1 MPVNKTGSFTAELE
15 EIYRRNVDRV
25 YRIAYLRLGNRAD
38 AEDAAQNVFTRF
50 MRSPRTFR
58 DAEHE
63 KAYFLTAARN
73 ESVSILRS
81 PWHSRRTDFYDL
93 PEAETEDPQDDGAV
107 VRALCRLPHPHR
119 EVLYLYYFEGYSSRE
134 IASLIGRSES
144 AVRSRLQAARDRL
157 KPILQ
162 TELEEEE

>member
-1 MPVNKTGSFTAELE
+1 MRKNDAIGAELE

-50 MRSPRTFR
+50 MRSPRAFR

-63 KAYFLTAARN
+63 KAYFITAARN

-81 PWHSRRTDFYDL
+81 PWHARRQDFEDL
-93 PEAETEDPQDDGAV
+93 PEVGAEDPQNDGTV
-107 VRALCRLPHPHR
+107 IRALCRLPRTHR
-119 EVLYLYYFEGYSSRE
+119 EVLYLFYFEGYSSRE
-134 IASLIGRSES
+134 IASMIGRSES

-162 TELEEEE
+162 TELEENE

>member
-1 MPVNKTGSFTAELE
+1 MRKSDVIGTELE

-63 KAYFLTAARN
+63 KAYFITAARN

-81 PWHSRRTDFYDL
+81 PWHSRRTDFHDL
-93 PEAETEDPQDDGAV
+93 PDGKTEDPQDDGAV
-107 VRALCRLPHPHR
+107 VRALCRLPQPHR

-157 KPILQ
+157 RPILQ
-162 TELEEEE
+162 MELEENE

>member
-1 MPVNKTGSFTAELE
+1 VNKTGSFTAELE

-119 EVLYLYYFEGYSSRE
+119 EVLYLYYFEGYSCNE
-134 IASLIGRSES
+134 IAEIVKCKES
-144 AVRSRLQAARDRL
+144 AVKMRLQKGRELL
-157 KPILQ
+157 KLS
-162 TELEEEE
+162 LS

>member
-1 MPVNKTGSFTAELE
+1 MNSAEKNGTPADFE
-15 EIYRRNVDRV
+15 EIYRRNIDRV
-25 YRIAYLRLGNRAD
+25 YRIAYMRLGNRAD
-38 AEDAAQNVFTRF
+38 AEDAAQNVFIRF

-58 DAEHE
+58 EMEHE
-63 KAYFLTAARN
+63 KAYFITAARN

-81 PWHSRRTDFYDL
+81 PWHTRRQDFEDL
-93 PEAETEDPQDDGAV
+93 PEVGKEDPQDDGAV
-107 VRALCRLPHPHR
+107 VRALCRLPRTHR

-157 KPILQ
+157 RPILQ
-162 TELEEEE
+162 TELEENE

>member
-1 MPVNKTGSFTAELE
+1 VRKNDAIGAELE

-50 MRSPRTFR
+50 MRSPRAFR

-63 KAYFLTAARN
+63 KAYFITAARN

-81 PWHSRRTDFYDL
+81 PWHARRQDFEDL
-93 PEAETEDPQDDGAV
+93 PEVGAEDPQNDGTV
-107 VRALCRLPHPHR
+107 IRALCRLSRTHR
-119 EVLYLYYFEGYSSRE
+119 EVLYLFYFEGYSSRE
-134 IASLIGRSES
+134 IASMIGRSES

-162 TELEEEE
+162 TELEENE